1 MSLDNLL
8 GVSLEKIEP
17 DAASIAKL
25 LAAAKRN
32 LADAHIKK
40 VSAENR
46 FDAAY
51 KAIMQ
56 LANAALQANGY
67 RTLTSKPGHHMTM
80 IQTLTQ
86 TCGLDSEVGIVLD
99 KLRKQRNVA
108 DYSGD
113 VPDWAYGRQVWSGAY
128 VFSLNLENGIKIRD
142 RVTHDENVT
151 KSAYGYYNFDYN
163 RQIRRMLYMDDV
175 LYTISNGMVKANNLG
190 TLEEMKSIELIPEVS
205 ITDERDIIP
214 MPL

>member
-8 GVSLEKIEP
+8 GISLETIEP
-17 DAASIAKL
+17 DAATIAKL

-32 LADAHIKK
+32 IADAHIKE

-56 LANAALQANGY
+56 LANTALQANGF

-80 IQTLTQ
+80 IQTLNQSIGVDAQ
-86 TCGLDSEVGIVLD
+86 TIIVLD

-113 VPDWAYGRQVWSGAY
+113 MVPESAVNECLVRAETL
-128 VFSLNLENGIKIRD
+128 FENITGWLK
-142 RVTHDENVT
+142 
-151 KSAYGYYNFDYN
+151 
-163 RQIRRMLYMDDV
+163 
-175 LYTISNGMVKANNLG
+175 NNKPELLG
-190 TLEEMKSIELIPEVS
+190 
-205 ITDERDIIP
+205 
-214 MPL
+214 

>member
-1 MSLDNLL
+1 MSLDKLI
-8 GVSLEKIEP
+8 GISLEKLDP
-17 DAASIAKL
+17 DAASITKL

-32 LADAHIKK
+32 LADAHIKE

-80 IQTLTQ
+80 IQTLNQ
-86 TCGLDSEVGIVLD
+86 TIGLDKQTVIVLD
-99 KLRKQRNVA
+99 VLRKQRNVA

-113 VPDWAYGRQVWSGAY
+113 IIPASAVD
-128 VFSLNLENGIKIRD
+128 EC
-142 RVTHDENVT
+142 VTHAE
-151 KSAYGYYNFDYN
+151 K
-163 RQIRRMLYMDDV
+163 LLHDV
-175 LYTISNGMVKANNLG
+175 
-190 TLEEMKSIELIPEVS
+190 E
-205 ITDERDIIP
+205 
-214 MPL
+214 